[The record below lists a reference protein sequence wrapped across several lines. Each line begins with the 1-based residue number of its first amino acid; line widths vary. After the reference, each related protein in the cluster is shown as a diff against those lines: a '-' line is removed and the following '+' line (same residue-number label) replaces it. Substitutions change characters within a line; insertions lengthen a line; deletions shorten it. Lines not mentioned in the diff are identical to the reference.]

1 MSQRAKCLGQ
11 RSFSYCSEA
20 DLWTSKMVGE
30 TSGYTAATTQYV
42 DQISPRRPPSATF
55 TPLNVSA
62 MKYSAV
68 CD

>member
-1 MSQRAKCLGQ
+1 
-11 RSFSYCSEA
+11 
-20 DLWTSKMVGE
+20 MVGE